1 MMELRLI
8 DANALKDSHIDCP
21 EHISFFDFGEMV
33 ERFLQTI
40 DEQPTVDAVPI
51 GTVEQISWERDMAMQ
66 QLSEHGIPFGGNA
79 DDVIKV
85 CRCKD
90 CQWFDANSDYY
101 DSYCDKNGI
110 GVEEDFFCADGE
122 RRSDGEQ

>member
-1 MMELRLI
+1 MEQRLI
-8 DANALKDSHIDCP
+8 DANVFKENVVKYSHQSLKTIGLAL
-21 EHISFFDFGEMV
+21 
-33 ERFLQTI
+33 
-40 DEQPTVDAVPI
+40 DETPTVDAVPI
-51 GTVEQISWERDMAMQ
+51 GAVEQIRWERDMAMQ

-90 CQWFDANSDYY
+90 CQWFDANDDYY

-110 GVEEDFFCADGE
+110 SVEEDFYCADGE
-122 RRSDGEQ
+122 RRSDEQQPQG